1 MPLEVCEKNE
11 EARKVQKVKKL
22 YAVIAILLATTLST
36 ALAALLLTHQITT
49 TLIVK
54 PTVSMGVFS
63 EDGKTPLNSLDLGQ
77 FQLGSEYYFPGHVE
91 SPPLQHFYINNTD
104 QQSFYISFDVEPY
117 SQYIAFNFWIKRG
130 DQAEYTLIQIG
141 SGAIYQFPI
150 ESHLVNPDPQTQYA
164 TWYFKITINQGIE
177 FGTYTPTIQVKAYD
191 SSSG

>member
-1 MPLEVCEKNE
+1 
-11 EARKVQKVKKL
+11 VQKVKKL

-49 TLIVK
+49 TMIIK

-104 QQSFYISFDVEPY
+104 QMSFYIAFDVEPY

-130 DQAEYTLIQIG
+130 DQAEYTLIQSG

-164 TWYFKITINQGIE
+164 TWYFKISVMQGAE
-177 FGTYTPTIQVKAYD
+177 FGTYTPTILVKAFD
-191 SSSG
+191 SPS